1 MGVTKLAKEINVT
14 RKTAGRQL
22 ELLLVLDQYFWE
34 KNNKPVGAS
43 DVAQWA
49 REKFFKH
56 PEANEFLFR
65 YRHEKAK
72 ERYLA
77 YAAEAEARKNLRAQ
91 SRVMLSSLFLATKKS
106 R

>member
-1 MGVTKLAKEINVT
+1 MSVTKKHEPAAQEN
-14 RKTAGRQL
+14 
-22 ELLLVLDQYFWE
+22 LDKAQDFWE

-49 REKFFKH
+49 CDKFFKH

-77 YAAEAEARKNLRAQ
+77 YAAETEARQRQQAQ
-91 SRVMLSSLFLATKKS
+91 NRLMLSSLFLAPKKS